1 MVVCVM
7 VLASRTR
14 WIIWEIIVGAK
25 GSSKA
30 KQFVVQ
36 LIPRFF
42 KYSLNLS
49 MQATN
54 VQLDLCEEDE
64 LGVGSTTSMG

>member
-1 MVVCVM
+1 MG
-7 VLASRTR
+7 
-14 WIIWEIIVGAK
+14 IIVDAK

-36 LIPRFF
+36 LIPQIF
-42 KYSLNLS
+42 KYSLSLS
-49 MQATN
+49 MQAIN
-54 VQLDLCEEDE
+54 VWLDLCEGDE

>member
-1 MVVCVM
+1 MG
-7 VLASRTR
+7 
-14 WIIWEIIVGAK
+14 IIVDAK

-49 MQATN
+49 MQAIN
-54 VQLDLCEEDE
+54 VELDLCEEDG